1 MELIDTNTLEGR
13 TLYFIGANNKIY
25 GITEAAIVHLVN
37 ENTRHKI
44 RVGMYL
50 TKEEAEAKLEELKG
64 GAE

>member
-25 GITEAAIVHLVN
+25 VITEGAIAHLVN
-37 ENTRHKI
+37 EHTGHKI

-50 TKEEAEAKLEELKG
+50 SKEEAEKKLAELEG
-64 GAE
+64 GVE